1 MQGKIND
8 GCKLVC
14 QQLLWLPPLSRS
26 NKLLLNAFHLSIQHH
41 QQTSNSLN
49 WVLELWNIND
59 RRHHRKVWVTAE
71 RLTEILGI
79 RLTIN
84 PGNQV
89 HAHLHSSS
97 HFSLLK
103 WCKIFLVLILVQCK
117 AFYIIKQTWFYIFY
131 YVYIHTWKPSCIE
144 V

>member
-14 QQLLWLPPLSRS
+14 QQFLWLPPLSRS

-41 QQTSNSLN
+41 QQTSNSLS

-59 RRHHRKVWVTAE
+59 RRHRRKVWVTAE
-71 RLTEILGI
+71 RLTDLGI

-89 HAHLHSSS
+89 HAHLHSSDAKS
-97 HFSLLK
+97 R
-103 WCKIFLVLILVQCK
+103 CKIFLVLILVQCK

-131 YVYIHTWKPSCIE
+131 YVYIHTLKPSCIE